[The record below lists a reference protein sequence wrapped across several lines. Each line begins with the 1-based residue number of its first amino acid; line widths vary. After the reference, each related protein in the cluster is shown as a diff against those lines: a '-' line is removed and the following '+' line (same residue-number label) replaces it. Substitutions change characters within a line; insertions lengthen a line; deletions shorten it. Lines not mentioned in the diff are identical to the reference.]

1 VVDEGSDSVEIQGQ
15 FSITLAELRAT
26 SEATL
31 PALFG

>member
-1 VVDEGSDSVEIQGQ
+1 VQIDLADGSTVSLELQ
-15 FSITLAELRAT
+15 ELRAA